1 MKTVHNH
8 DSAELILADLGE
20 MAGAL
25 THEFNSLLNNLTL
38 RLALLKKTP
47 LQGAHDDLGAIEE
60 QVSHLTAVARDF
72 QQRRRRESFELTAV
86 DLNAVLLEAAL
97 LMQNHGVLFGTP
109 PFMVVNGTQPA
120 NQVGAGMVIVERLA
134 GLAPIMAYHGDLR
147 RLCRFLLAN
156 ALGQRAQWGRSP
168 CADTATCQKSATD
181 LKMPQ
186 YPECQPTF
194 DADFPAPP
202 AARACPVWN
211 WPACRTIVVACKA
224 NSLLNPDQVEG

>member
-1 MKTVHNH
+1 M
-8 DSAELILADLGE
+8 
-20 MAGAL
+20 
-25 THEFNSLLNNLTL
+25 TL

-109 PFMVVNGTQPA
+109 PFMVVDGTQPA

-156 ALGQRAQWGRSP
+156 ALRAAGPSGVAVMRGHCNMPKKCNCSW
-168 CADTATCQKSATD
+168 
-181 LKMPQ
+181 KMPDQ
-186 YPECQPTF
+186 M
-194 DADFPAPP
+194 
-202 AARACPVWN
+202 
-211 WPACRTIVVACKA
+211 CRQLI
-224 NSLLNPDQVEG
+224 